1 MIRTTVRILTVLTG
15 AVALIAAPAAF
26 AGDSAQEAATAAQHA
41 GFAAKSPKIE
51 QVHMHLHHA
60 VNCLVGPDGRDFDA
74 NQANPCKGKG
84 NGAIPDATDPATK
97 QHLMD
102 ALAVAKAGLATSDMA
117 ASTQAASDL
126 HALLSSS
133 M

>member
-1 MIRTTVRILTVLTG
+1 MIRMTVRFLTVLIG
-15 AVALIAAPAAF
+15 AAALIAAPAAF

-60 VNCLVGPDGRDFDA
+60 VNCLVGPDGREFDPK
-74 NQANPCKGKG
+74 QANPCKGKG
-84 NGAIPDATDPATK
+84 NGAIPDATDAGTR

-102 ALAVAKAGLATSDMA
+102 ALAIARSGLSTYDMTA
-117 ASTQAASDL
+117 ARQAASDL

-133 M
+133 R